1 MTARQARF
9 TLEFGRT
16 EPKSGPAQA
25 GRAAGKEMVMGLFTT
40 PSRRASGTTRDAAST
55 SRGSTV
61 TTGDKSQEMFE
72 RLRMAAESGGPFP
85 ARFEAVGEA
94 LVAGS
99 RAHAACAVVGRE
111 LARDGVDL
119 SEALDSLRST
129 FAQALGNEP
138 DFGSTEAL
146 SVAWSDETLGYLHQV
161 SCENP
166 LTGLATLAHLRAR
179 LAELQRGAETSG
191 EQASTGHAMVVVDLP
206 HEIGAG
212 DGQFGRALLMA
223 RIADRVRLVFSGE
236 ESIGEA
242 SPSRL
247 LVLAA
252 RTDDLGLRVVVLRD
266 LIADT
271 TSLGGAVRVWIE
283 GLPSSHAAM
292 AALLDELART

>member
-1 MTARQARF
+1 
-9 TLEFGRT
+9 
-16 EPKSGPAQA
+16 
-25 GRAAGKEMVMGLFTT
+25 MGLFTT
-40 PSRRASGTTRDAAST
+40 PRAPRKSLLTTRDEC
-55 SRGSTV
+55 
-61 TTGDKSQEMFE
+61 QEMPE
-72 RLRMAAESGGPFP
+72 SLRLP

-94 LVAGS
+94 LVADS
-99 RAHAACAVVGRE
+99 RVHDTCAVVGRE

-119 SEALDSLRST
+119 REALDGLRST
-129 FAQALGNEP
+129 FAQVLGREP
-138 DFGSTEAL
+138 DFASMEAM

-179 LAELQRGAETSG
+179 LAELQRGAELSG
-191 EQASTGHAMVVVDLP
+191 TPATEGHALVVLDLP
-206 HEIGAG
+206 EYALGEG
-212 DGQFGRALLMA
+212 DRQIGRALLMA
-223 RIADRVRLVFSGE
+223 RIADRARLVFAGE

-242 SPSRL
+242 TPSRL
-247 LVLAA
+247 LVLAP

-266 LIADT
+266 LVADT

>member
-1 MTARQARF
+1 
-9 TLEFGRT
+9 
-16 EPKSGPAQA
+16 
-25 GRAAGKEMVMGLFTT
+25 MGLFTT
-40 PSRRASGTTRDAAST
+40 SSRRSAATTD
-55 SRGSTV
+55 
-61 TTGDKSQEMFE
+61 DKSQEMHE
-72 RLRMAAESGGPFP
+72 RLRQMP

-94 LVAGS
+94 LAIGS

-119 SEALDSLRST
+119 SEALTSLRST
-129 FAQALGNEP
+129 FALVTGGAP

-146 SVAWSDETLGYLHQV
+146 SVAWSDETLSYLHQV

-179 LAELQRGAETSG
+179 LAELQRGAE
-191 EQASTGHAMVVVDLP
+191 STGHQATTGHALVVIDLP
-206 HEIGAG
+206 
-212 DGQFGRALLMA
+212 GQEPDESNDRFVRALLMA
-223 RIADRVRLVFSGE
+223 RVADRARLVFSGD

-247 LVLAA
+247 LVLAP

-283 GLPSSHAAM
+283 GLPSSHAAT

>member
-1 MTARQARF
+1 MNVRRGRF
-9 TLEFGRT
+9 STEFGPVRRPKPDVSREGVVVGLFATQRRT
-16 EPKSGPAQA
+16 I
-25 GRAAGKEMVMGLFTT
+25 AAGDE
-40 PSRRASGTTRDAAST
+40 
-55 SRGSTV
+55 
-61 TTGDKSQEMFE
+61 SQEMPE
-72 RLRMAAESGGPFP
+72 RLQAVPDTGVHVS

-94 LVAGS
+94 LVTDS
-99 RAHAACAVVGRE
+99 RIHAACAVVGRE

-119 SEALDSLRST
+119 GEALAGLRST
-129 FAQALGNEP
+129 YAQVLGREP

-179 LAELQRGAETSG
+179 LAELQRAAEAGGTP
-191 EQASTGHAMVVVDLP
+191 ASTGHALVVLDLP
-206 HEIGAG
+206 AG
-212 DGQFGRALLMA
+212 ELGSDGMFGRALVLA
-223 RIADRVRLVFSGE
+223 RIADRARLVFPGG

-242 SPSRL
+242 TPSRL
-247 LVLAA
+247 LILAP

-266 LIADT
+266 LVADT

-283 GLPSSHAAM
+283 GLPSSHAAT

>member
-1 MTARQARF
+1 MNAGIRRF
-9 TLEFGRT
+9 LTESGLDGDRT
-16 EPKSGPAQA
+16 VPDVSREGV
-25 GRAAGKEMVMGLFTT
+25 VMGLFTT
-40 PSRRASGTTRDAAST
+40 SSRRTTA
-55 SRGSTV
+55 
-61 TTGDKSQEMFE
+61 TTDDKSQELRE
-72 RLRMAAESGGPFP
+72 RLRQMP
-85 ARFEAVGEA
+85 ARFDAVGEA
-94 LVAGS
+94 LAVGS
-99 RAHAACAVVGRE
+99 QAHAACAVVGRE

-129 FAQALGNEP
+129 FALITGREP

-146 SVAWSDETLGYLHQV
+146 SVAWSDETLSYLHQV

-179 LAELQRGAETSG
+179 LAELQRGAESSG
-191 EQASTGHAMVVVDLP
+191 QTATTGHALVVIDLP
-206 HEIGAG
+206 PQEWEQN
-212 DGQFGRALLMA
+212 DDQFGRALMMA
-223 RIADRVRLVFSGE
+223 RMADRARLVFSGD

-242 SPSRL
+242 NPSRV
-247 LVLAA
+247 LVLAP

-283 GLPSSHAAM
+283 GLPSSHAAT

>member
-1 MTARQARF
+1 
-9 TLEFGRT
+9 
-16 EPKSGPAQA
+16 
-25 GRAAGKEMVMGLFTT
+25 MGLFTT
-40 PSRRASGTTRDAAST
+40 LSRK
-55 SRGSTV
+55 STV
-61 TTGDKSQEMFE
+61 ATGDESQEMSE
-72 RLRMAAESGGPFP
+72 RLRMGLP

-94 LVAGS
+94 LVADS
-99 RAHAACAVVGRE
+99 RVHAACAVVGRE

-119 SEALDSLRST
+119 GEALGGLRST
-129 FAQALGNEP
+129 YAQVLGCEP
-138 DFGSTEAL
+138 DFASTEAL

-179 LAELQRGAETSG
+179 LAELQREAESSGTTVTSG
-191 EQASTGHAMVVVDLP
+191 HALVVVDVP
-206 HEIGAG
+206 VEGAG
-212 DGQFGRALLMA
+212 EGDAHFGRALLMA
-223 RIADRVRLVFSGE
+223 RVADRARLVFAGG

-247 LVLAA
+247 LVLAQ
-252 RTDDLGLRVVVLRD
+252 RTDDLGLRIVVLRG

>member
-1 MTARQARF
+1 
-9 TLEFGRT
+9 
-16 EPKSGPAQA
+16 
-25 GRAAGKEMVMGLFTT
+25 MGLFAMQ
-40 PSRRASGTTRDAAST
+40 RRVSLA
-55 SRGSTV
+55 
-61 TTGDKSQEMFE
+61 TGDESQEMPE
-72 RLRMAAESGGPFP
+72 RLRMVPETEDRFP

-94 LVAGS
+94 LVADS
-99 RAHAACAVVGRE
+99 RIHAACAVVGRE

-119 SEALDSLRST
+119 GEALDGLRST
-129 FAQALGNEP
+129 YAQVLGRDP
-138 DFGSTEAL
+138 DFGSTEAM

-179 LAELQRGAETSG
+179 LGELQRGAEAGGTP
-191 EQASTGHAMVVVDLP
+191 ATVGHALVVLDLP
-206 HEIGAG
+206 AHELAS
-212 DGQFGRALLMA
+212 DGMFSRALLLA
-223 RIADRVRLVFSGE
+223 RVADRARVVFSGE

-242 SPSRL
+242 TPSRL
-247 LVLAA
+247 LILAP

-283 GLPSSHAAM
+283 GLPSSHAAT

>member
-1 MTARQARF
+1 
-9 TLEFGRT
+9 
-16 EPKSGPAQA
+16 
-25 GRAAGKEMVMGLFTT
+25 VGLFTT
-40 PSRRASGTTRDAAST
+40 SSRRSTGSPRGAST
-55 SRGSTV
+55 RPEPTTLGTV
-61 TTGDKSQEMFE
+61 SQEMPE
-72 RLRMAAESGGPFP
+72 RLRTP

-99 RAHAACAVVGRE
+99 RAHDACAVVGRE

-119 SEALDSLRST
+119 GEALDGLRST
-129 FAQALGNEP
+129 FAQVVGTEP

-146 SVAWSDETLGYLHQV
+146 SVAWSDETLGYLHQI

-179 LAELQRGAETSG
+179 LAELQRGAESSG
-191 EQASTGHAMVVVDLP
+191 VAAGTRYALVVIDLP
-206 HEIGAG
+206 THEHGSVE
-212 DGQFGRALLMA
+212 DGRFSHALLMA
-223 RIADRVRLVFSGE
+223 RIADRARLVFSGE
-236 ESIGEA
+236 ESVGEA

-252 RTDDLGLRVVVLRD
+252 RTDDLGLRVVVLKD

>member
-1 MTARQARF
+1 
-9 TLEFGRT
+9 
-16 EPKSGPAQA
+16 
-25 GRAAGKEMVMGLFTT
+25 MGLFTT
-40 PSRRASGTTRDAAST
+40 SSRK
-55 SRGSTV
+55 STV
-61 TTGDKSQEMFE
+61 PTRGESQEMPE
-72 RLRMAAESGGPFP
+72 RLRMVTGTGGRFP
-85 ARFEAVGEA
+85 ARFVAVGEA
-94 LVAGS
+94 LVAGNP
-99 RAHAACAVVGRE
+99 AHAACAVVGRE

-119 SEALDSLRST
+119 GEALDGLRST
-129 FAQALGNEP
+129 FALALGREP
-138 DFGSTEAL
+138 DFTSTEAL

-179 LAELQRGAETSG
+179 LAELQRGAEASG
-191 EQASTGHAMVVVDLP
+191 HQASTSHALVVVDLP
-206 HEIGAG
+206 SYDHAG
-212 DGQFGRALLMA
+212 GQDQIERALMMA
-223 RIADRVRLVFSGE
+223 RMADRARLVFSGD

-247 LVLAA
+247 LVLAP

-271 TSLGGAVRVWIE
+271 ASLGGAVRVWIE